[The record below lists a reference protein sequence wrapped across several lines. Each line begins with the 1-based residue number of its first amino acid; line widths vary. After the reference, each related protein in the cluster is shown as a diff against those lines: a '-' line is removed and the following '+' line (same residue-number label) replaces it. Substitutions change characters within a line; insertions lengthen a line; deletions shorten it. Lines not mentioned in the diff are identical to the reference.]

1 MKYCVTIERTQ
12 RQQVWFEADTE
23 DVACRAAGKIMDGF
37 DSSSE
42 FTDEEWD
49 YCLVDE
55 SGLVIE
61 PYDR

>member
-23 DVACRAAGKIMDGF
+23 DAACCAASKIMDSF

-42 FTDEEWD
+42 FEDEEWA
-49 YCLVDE
+49 YCTADE
-55 SGLVIE
+55 DGLVIE
-61 PYDR
+61 SWS

>member
-42 FTDEEWD
+42 FPDEEWD

-55 SGLVIE
+55 NGLVIE